1 MRKASDILLIIG
13 AVFCILG
20 AIGCLIATIVL
31 FVMASPEYTQYI
43 IDAIK
48 AGTVHSDIPGT
59 PEEIAAIVQA
69 SLRIAAIAC
78 IFALLFQV
86 AAAVLSFVAKAK
98 ATTGLY
104 IASLVLGV
112 LAGNVLT
119 LLGSIFGLV
128 GVNEQQQ
135 QQP

>member
-20 AIGCLIATIVL
+20 AIGCLIGAISCFVL
-31 FVMASPEYTQYI
+31 SSPAYTQII
-43 IDAIK
+43 IDGINS
-48 AGTVHSDIPGT
+48 GTVHSDIQGA
-59 PEEIAAIVQA
+59 PEEIAAIIQTGI
-69 SLRIAAIAC
+69 RIGGVAC
-78 IFALLFQV
+78 IFALLIEI
-86 AAAVLSFVAKAK
+86 AAVILAFLAKAK

-112 LAGNVLT
+112 LAGSFLV

-128 GVNEQQQ
+128 SASERKQVA
-135 QQP
+135 

>member
-13 AVFCILG
+13 AIFSILG

-48 AGTVHSDIPGT
+48 AGTVKTDIPGT
-59 PEEIAAIVQA
+59 PEEIAAIIQA
-69 SLRIAAIAC
+69 GIRIGAIAC
-78 IFALLFQV
+78 IFALLFEI
-86 AAAVLSFVAKAK
+86 AAAVLAFVAKAK
-98 ATTGLY
+98 GTTGLY

-112 LAGNVLT
+112 LAGHVLI

-128 GVNEQQQ
+128 SGSEQKQAA
-135 QQP
+135 